1 MLCPSIK
8 GYDKVFKEAEIVH
21 SWHAM
26 LQCSVP
32 WEVTALLGDC
42 MSDFT
47 ETLLLSFLLAEMWM
61 HHVASWSML
70 MALKVSEWHCD
81 TYI

>member
-47 ETLLLSFLLAEMWM
+47 ETLLLSFLLAEMWY
-61 HHVASWSML
+61 ASCCFMVYADGTESL
-70 MALKVSEWHCD
+70 TMAL
-81 TYI
+81 